1 MRIDLEEDDGIGV
14 DMAPLID
21 CVFLLLIF
29 FLVTTMLKK
38 WETQIPLTVPEMT
51 SSLSERKSAEDV
63 SIIAL
68 APDGAAY
75 QVLSQDSY
83 SGETVYQPV
92 GDLPA
97 YLESLRSSH
106 SAEVPLEI
114 AADRNVP
121 VNRVIEVF
129 DMCQLRGF
137 MRTRVRLGSKPSEN
151 PTEP

>member
-1 MRIDLEEDDGIGV
+1 MRIDLDEDDGIGV
-14 DMAPLID
+14 NMAPLID

-29 FLVTTMLKK
+29 FLVTTMMKK
-38 WETQIPLTVPEMT
+38 WETQIPLTMPEMT
-51 SSLSERKSAEDV
+51 TSLSEQKSAEDV

-68 APDGAAY
+68 GPDGSVH
-75 QVLSQDSY
+75 QVLSRDTY

-97 YLESLRSSH
+97 HLESLRSSH
-106 SAEVPLEI
+106 GTDVPLEI

-121 VNRVIEVF
+121 VKRVIEVF

-137 MRTRVRLGSKPSEN
+137 MRTRVRLGSKPDEN
-151 PTEP
+151 SAEP